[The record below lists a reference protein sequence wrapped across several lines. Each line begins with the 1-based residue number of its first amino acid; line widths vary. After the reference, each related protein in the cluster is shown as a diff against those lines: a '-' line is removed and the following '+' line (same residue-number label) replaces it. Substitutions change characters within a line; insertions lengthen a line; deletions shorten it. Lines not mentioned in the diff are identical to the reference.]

1 MQAAHIAPLWH
12 GCLIK
17 PILYRRSH
25 WYHGL
30 CAGCVEALS
39 RDRALLLAF
48 WTVHRPPSST
58 ALLLALRLLH
68 ALAPAPPAAWA
79 AAAQGGALYLLT
91 ALLPVT
97 PAPAHEAVSL
107 RMPPASVYK
116 MNNAYRLPQMLKP
129 PAAWAAAAQ
138 GGKLHLLTALLPMR
152 SRPHMAR

>member
-1 MQAAHIAPLWH
+1 MLHPLWH
-12 GCLIK
+12 GCLLK
-17 PILYRRSH
+17 LILYQVSPGIMVLYYHVLPGMPQVLPHWYYITRYNLVLPGITRSH
-25 WYHGL
+25 WYYGL

-79 AAAQGGALYLLT
+79 AAAQGGALFLLP

-107 RMPPASVYK
+107 LMP
-116 MNNAYRLPQMLKP
+116 
-129 PAAWAAAAQ
+129 
-138 GGKLHLLTALLPMR
+138 LHLCTR
-152 SRPHMAR
+152 